1 MKTGS
6 SKVARRYAK
15 AMVQLC
21 DERGDGDTVRQDLR
35 RVLELLA
42 VNAEAAVFLAN
53 PVAAPDARKAVL
65 RTLADSLKLIETT
78 HNLLFVL
85 LDRGRIAD
93 IAGIAREFELALQAR
108 TGRVQAE
115 VKTAV
120 RLEEA
125 SLAKVRANLK
135 RLLDKEVDVVATVDP
150 AILGGLVVTIGN
162 TVYDASV
169 RNHLDRLRHRLTP
182 Q

>member
-21 DERGDGDTVRQDLR
+21 DQRGDGDAVRKDLKQ
-35 RVLELLA
+35 VLGLLQVTPDAVALLA
-42 VNAEAAVFLAN
+42 SPVVALAS
-53 PVAAPDARKAVL
+53 RKAVL
-65 RTLADSLKLIETT
+65 TSIADRLDVGQTAR
-78 HNLLFVL
+78 NLLYVML
-85 LDRGRIAD
+85 ENGRIGEV
-93 IAGIAREFELALQAR
+93 AGVAEQLELLLNAR
-108 TGRVQAE
+108 TGRVAGE

-120 RLEEA
+120 PLDEAGLGKIVASMRQRLG
-125 SLAKVRANLK
+125 
-135 RLLDKEVDVVATVDP
+135 KEVDLAPSVDP
-150 AILGGLVVTIGN
+150 EILGGVVVTIGN

-169 RNHLDRLRHRLTP
+169 RNHLGRLRHRLTA

>member
-35 RVLELLA
+35 RVLEVLA
-42 VNAEAAVFLAN
+42 VNAEAAAFLAN
-53 PVAAPDARKAVL
+53 PVAAPDSRKAVL
-65 RTLADSLKLIETT
+65 RTLVDTLKVVETT
-78 HNLLFVL
+78 RNLLLLL
-85 LDRGRIAD
+85 LDRGRIAE
-93 IAGIAREFELALQAR
+93 IAGIAREFDLALNAR

-115 VKTAV
+115 LKTAV
-120 RLEEA
+120 VLEEA
-125 SLAKVRANLK
+125 SLQKVRASLK
-135 RLLDKEVDVVATVDP
+135 QLLAKEVDLAATVDP
-150 AILGGLVVTIGN
+150 EILGGLVVTVGN

-169 RNHLDRLRHRLTP
+169 RNHLDRIRHRLIAP
-182 Q
+182 